1 MKIIHHIF
9 ITTCL
14 FLVTLVSIQ
23 AQPQPDQ
30 KRYSVKQLKADF
42 ARMRQQLEQ
51 VHVGLYEYADKPTLN
66 HYFDSLKASIT
77 QPLTE
82 LEFYQK
88 IAPILGKIRN
98 GHTYISMSAKAR
110 AHAKKHAKFI
120 PLELLWQQ
128 ETAFV
133 AKSYASR
140 PFLPAGSQILSI
152 NGQAMPAILDK
163 MMASF
168 SSDGYNQTRAKRM
181 LGLHFTHFYYWL
193 IAQPQQFKIRY
204 RTPQQTTEQVAVVPA
219 LSREAII
226 AHRES
231 PKSKVKMLDF
241 KVLNERVGLL
251 KVGTFAQ
258 SEMKRSFKKFLR
270 KTFAKIKR
278 QNLQHLIIDLR
289 NNGGGDDGYGNLLF
303 SYLTNQPFNYY
314 KYVATSVNKIVH
326 PEYYQE
332 AKVIRKY
339 NTIFPDQVKKVGKLY
354 HVKKNP
360 GLGTFAP
367 QKQPFLGKLYIL
379 INGACF
385 SATGEFTACV
395 HNRKRATFIGEE
407 VGGNYY
413 KNTSGEILT
422 LVLPNT
428 GVRIFIPLMQYAM
441 DVKDYPKGHG
451 VKPTYSIQYTVEAM
465 QQGKDLELA
474 KALELINADKPQEKK

>member
-1 MKIIHHIF
+1 MKIIQDIF
-9 ITTCL
+9 VVICL
-14 FLVTLVSIQ
+14 FLVTLVSVQ
-23 AQPQPDQ
+23 AQPTPAQ
-30 KRYSVKQLKADF
+30 KRYSVLQLKADF
-42 ARMRQQLEQ
+42 ARMRQQLEE

-66 HYFDSLKASIT
+66 NYFDSLKASIT

-88 IAPILGKIRN
+88 IAPVLSKIRN
-98 GHTYISMSAKAR
+98 GHTYISMSAKTR

-120 PLELLWQQ
+120 PLELMWQQ

-133 AKSYASR
+133 VKSYASQ

-152 NGQAMPAILDK
+152 NGQSIPAILDK

-168 SSDGYNQTRAKRM
+168 SSDGYNQTRANRM
-181 LGLHFTHFYYWL
+181 LGLHFAHFYYWL
-193 IAQPQQFKIRY
+193 VAQPQQFKIRY
-204 RTPQQTTEQVAVVPA
+204 RAPQQTNEQVTIVPA

-226 AHRES
+226 SHRES
-231 PKSKVKMLDF
+231 PKSKMLDF
-241 KVLNERVGLL
+241 KILNERVGLL

-258 SEMKRSFKKFLR
+258 SEMKKSFKKFLR
-270 KTFAKIKR
+270 KAFAKIKR

-314 KYVATSVNKIVH
+314 KYVATSVNKIAH

-339 NTIFPDQVKKVGKLY
+339 NAVFPNQVKKVGKLY

-360 GLGTFAP
+360 GLGTFSP
-367 QKQPFLGKLYIL
+367 QKNPFLGKVYIL

-385 SATGEFTACV
+385 SATGEFAACV
-395 HNRKRATFIGEE
+395 HNGKRATFIGEE
-407 VGGNYY
+407 VGGNYH

-428 GVRIFIPLMQYAM
+428 GVRIFIPLMQYVM
-441 DVKDYPKGHG
+441 DVKNYPKGYG
-451 VKPTYSIQYTVEAM
+451 VKPTHSIHYTVEAM
-465 QQGKDLELA
+465 LQGKDLELA
-474 KALELINADKPQEKK
+474 KALELINTHKPQEKK